1 MKVAQSCLALCDP
14 IDYTA
19 HGIFQVRILELVP
32 FPSPGDLPN
41 PEIEP
46 RFPALQAD
54 SLPAEPPRKPKNAG
68 VHSLSLLQQIFPAQE
83 SNQGSRALQ
92 VNSLTAELPGTVL
105 EITLQIYPPP
115 TAP

>member
-1 MKVAQSCLALCDP
+1 MKIAQSCLALCDP

-46 RFPALQAD
+46 KSPTLQAN
-54 SLPAEPPRKPKNAG
+54 SLPAD
-68 VHSLSLLQQIFPAQE
+68 
-83 SNQGSRALQ
+83 
-92 VNSLTAELPGTVL
+92 LPGKPFFKLLPCCFLGMCLIQVSTGKG
-105 EITLQIYPPP
+105 
-115 TAP
+115 